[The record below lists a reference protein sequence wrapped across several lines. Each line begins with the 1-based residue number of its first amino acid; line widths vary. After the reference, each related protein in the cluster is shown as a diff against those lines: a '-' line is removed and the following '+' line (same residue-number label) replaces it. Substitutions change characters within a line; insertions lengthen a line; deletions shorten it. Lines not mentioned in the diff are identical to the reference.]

1 LIRLNIYKVY
11 KQTLQESK
19 ISSKEIKAIAVTYGP
34 GLAGSL
40 LVGINFAKGL
50 SMSLYVPLIG
60 VNHLEG
66 HIMAALI
73 RDNKLIL
80 DLDNSFFP
88 SLCLLI
94 SGGHTE
100 LILMK
105 SYDKFSLIGQTR
117 DDAVGE
123 AYDKVSRLLGLGYP
137 GGPIIEKM
145 AKNFSNKNRYVL
157 PRAWLNDSY
166 EFSFSG
172 LKTAT
177 MNLTNKELFSN
188 NLNKVETQKT
198 ISDISYAFQ
207 ESVFDVL
214 FSKTTNAATEFSC
227 KNILISGGVAANGFL
242 RENFLSKSSFKVIFP
257 EKQLCT
263 DNGIM
268 IASRGLIDYLKNKK
282 LDENLEVTPQLN
294 IL

>member
-1 LIRLNIYKVY
+1 
-11 KQTLQESK
+11 
-19 ISSKEIKAIAVTYGP
+19 
-34 GLAGSL
+34 
-40 LVGINFAKGL
+40 
-50 SMSLYVPLIG
+50 MSLDVPLIG

-66 HIMAALI
+66 HILAALI
-73 RDNKLIL
+73 SDNKLNL

-105 SYDKFSLIGQTR
+105 SYDNFSLIGQTR

-145 AKNFSNKNRYVL
+145 AKNFSDKNRYVL
-157 PRAWLNDSY
+157 PRSWLNDTY

-177 MNLTNKELFSN
+177 MNLANKELYSN
-188 NLNKVETQKT
+188 NLNKEEVRKT

-214 FSKTTNAATEFSC
+214 YSKATKAAKEFNC

-242 RENFLSKSSFKVIFP
+242 RENFLSQSSFKVIFP

-268 IASRGLIDYLKNKK
+268 IASRGLIDYIKNKK
-282 LDENLEVTPQLN
+282 SDENLEVTPQLN